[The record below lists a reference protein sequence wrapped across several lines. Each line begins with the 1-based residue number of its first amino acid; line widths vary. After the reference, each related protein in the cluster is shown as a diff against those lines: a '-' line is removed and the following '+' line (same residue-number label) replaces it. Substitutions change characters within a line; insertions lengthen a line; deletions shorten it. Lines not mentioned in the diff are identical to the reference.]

1 MCIFCVLR
9 PQPRCSWTSNRRKQY
24 LRTMNG
30 INDVNGPNGQQH
42 YKPLE
47 AQSIAQ
53 RQQEVW
59 NVCRALK
66 DHNELYGVLTRNSAI
81 AMWGV
86 PDPSMDSARTGR
98 WCSRGSCRGTD
109 RAKPPKRYSGSGR
122 ACMERAVRRT
132 YLSYARRHR
141 RACSRA
147 DMGFNGG
154 NVER

>member
-1 MCIFCVLR
+1 
-9 PQPRCSWTSNRRKQY
+9 
-24 LRTMNG
+24 MNG

-66 DHNELYGVLTRNSAI
+66 DRNELYGVLTRNSAI

-86 PDPSMDSARTGR
+86 PDPSMDSARTADGVPVVHVVVQTAR
-98 WCSRGSCRGTD
+98 N
-109 RAKPPKRYSGSGR
+109 
-122 ACMERAVRRT
+122 RRKGIPGVV
-132 YLSYARRHR
+132 AH
-141 RACSRA
+141 
-147 DMGFNGG
+147 
-154 NVER
+154 V

>member
-1 MCIFCVLR
+1 
-9 PQPRCSWTSNRRKQY
+9 
-24 LRTMNG
+24 MNG

-66 DHNELYGVLTRNSAI
+66 DRNELYGVLTRNSAI

-86 PDPSMDSARTGR
+86 PDPSMDSARTQMVFPWFMSWYR
-98 WCSRGSCRGTD
+98 PRET
-109 RAKPPKRYSGSGR
+109 AKRYSGSVAHVWKGCPKNISVIR
-122 ACMERAVRRT
+122 KTA
-132 YLSYARRHR
+132 SS
-141 RACSRA
+141 ACSRA

>member
-1 MCIFCVLR
+1 
-9 PQPRCSWTSNRRKQY
+9 
-24 LRTMNG
+24 MNG

-66 DHNELYGVLTRNSAI
+66 DRNELYGVLTRNSAI

-86 PDPSMDSARTGR
+86 PDPSMDSARTQMVFPWFMSWYR
-98 WCSRGSCRGTD
+98 PRETAEKVFREWSRMYGKGC
-109 RAKPPKRYSGSGR
+109 PKNISVIRKTASTCLLQS
-122 ACMERAVRRT
+122 
-132 YLSYARRHR
+132 RHGLQWR
-141 RACSRA
+141 KR
-147 DMGFNGG
+147 
-154 NVER
+154 

>member
-66 DHNELYGVLTRNSAI
+66 DRNELYGVLTRNSAI

-86 PDPSMDSARTGR
+86 PDPSMDSARTADGVPWFMSWYR
-98 WCSRGSCRGTD
+98 PRETAEKVFREWSRMYGKGC
-109 RAKPPKRYSGSGR
+109 PKNISVIRKTASTCLLQS
-122 ACMERAVRRT
+122 
-132 YLSYARRHR
+132 RHGLQWR
-141 RACSRA
+141 KR
-147 DMGFNGG
+147 
-154 NVER
+154 